1 MFWERKVAPGAAA
14 SGLNQPPSN
23 ALRQPRRAFLLAGV
37 LILLLVGTWGCGRS
51 QSAAAVETQDDYQV
65 TFATEPAAPG
75 QGDGVVL
82 ITVKDKAGQPVDNAR
97 VAIEANMNH
106 AGMTPENAE
115 ATTGQAGVYRLP
127 LTWTMGGA
135 WYVDARITLSNGEVL
150 RRRFPVDVK

>member
-14 SGLNQPPSN
+14 SGLNHPPSN
-23 ALRQPRRAFLLAGV
+23 ALRQPRRAFLLAWV
-37 LILLLVGTWGCGRS
+37 LILLLVGAWGCGRS

-65 TFATEPAAPG
+65 AFATEPAAPV
-75 QGDGVVL
+75 QGDGIVV
-82 ITVKDKAGQPVDNAR
+82 ITVKDKTGQPVDNAQ
-97 VAIEANMNH
+97 VSIEANMNH

-115 ATTGQAGVYRLP
+115 GATGEAGIYRLP

-135 WYVDARITLSNGEVL
+135 WYVDVRITLTNGETL